1 LDAAKISCIHQSCL
15 TEDSSVGQRRG
26 RSLPES
32 HPPGSDRQHLT
43 FPVKDGD
50 LRTAILHCRL
60 TITSNDGRLD
70 AIEAA
75 LSMIMG

>member
-1 LDAAKISCIHQSCL
+1 
-15 TEDSSVGQRRG
+15 
-26 RSLPES
+26 
-32 HPPGSDRQHLT
+32 LT